1 MADPAPSTAAE
12 GRGIVRASWLA
23 TAALAVS
30 DLGAAL
36 GPKWLLVPGAIVAVA
51 LFLGGCG
58 VFIGAWVVA
67 AQRSREDL
75 VDLAGLFFLTGTA
88 PKSVRRHLLGSTIAQ
103 SVIAVTCATL
113 RPAAAAGI
121 LAPVSGLA
129 LGALWAARHGR
140 FPLR

>member
-1 MADPAPSTAAE
+1 VAEQATDAAA

-30 DLGAAL
+30 GFGAAL

-51 LFLGGCG
+51 LFIVGCG

-88 PKSVRRHLLGSTIAQ
+88 PRSVRRHLLGSTIAQ

-129 LGALWAARHGR
+129 LGALWSARHGR
-140 FPLR
+140 FPRR